1 MVKMKITTNLFGE
14 IETDDSKVITFL
26 QGIIGFPNLKKFML
40 IHDVEDD
47 DKKISWLQSIDEPSF
62 ALPVIDP
69 LIVDD
74 TYNPEIEDE
83 LLNPLEINDLAE
95 LLVITTITV
104 PSDITK
110 MTANLKAPIII
121 NASNLKAAQLIV
133 EDEKYLVKYPIY
145 DILKSNKESDEIC

>member
-1 MVKMKITTNLFGE
+1 MKITTNLFGE

>member
-1 MVKMKITTNLFGE
+1 MKITTNLFGE

-145 DILKSNKESDEIC
+145 DIIKSNKESDEIC